1 VDAYWS
7 RIVCLVA
14 VGVGIAVCAAGQ
26 ADDVHLD
33 LPRLEAAALEPAGS
47 PPPAPEP
54 WASESLERPEAISD
68 AELQQRIDQ
77 AVEARLAGIPR
88 PRYIPATDLVPP
100 RGLSLYADKQGRV
113 PFALA
118 LGGFMQLRWFE
129 FARSATEWTETTGRV
144 LPINNINTFN
154 INRFL
159 IAFNGYL
166 LDERLFYN
174 FAFFGTSDLGVRS
187 GVVPIGMAG
196 WKFSDAAALGVGVT
210 LIPGTREW
218 IEQSPWTI
226 GIDRSMANTF
236 FRPGFSPG
244 AQVDGRLLDG
254 DLHYRAGV

>member
-1 VDAYWS
+1 MDALWT

-14 VGVGIAVCAAGQ
+14 VAAGIAVCAAGQ

-33 LPRLEAAALEPAGS
+33 LPRLEAAAPEPADS

-54 WASESLERPEAISD
+54 WASESPEQPEAISD
-68 AELQQRIDQ
+68 ADLQQRIDE

-166 LDERLFYN
+166 LD
-174 FAFFGTSDLGVRS
+174 
-187 GVVPIGMAG
+187 
-196 WKFSDAAALGVGVT
+196 
-210 LIPGTREW
+210 
-218 IEQSPWTI
+218 
-226 GIDRSMANTF
+226 
-236 FRPGFSPG
+236 
-244 AQVDGRLLDG
+244 
-254 DLHYRAGV
+254 